1 MRYLI
6 DGHNLIPKLPGFS
19 LSEIDDERKL
29 IEWLQVFSR
38 QKRCQVEVYFD
49 RAPAGFAQTRKFGI
63 VTAHFIRQGSTADD
77 AIQSRLQHAGKA
89 AKNLG
94 VISSDHQVQSFAR
107 SAHATV
113 ISSDDFA
120 KELTGQVMASPRCN
134 TSDQNLTEE
143 DIAYWEALFRGN
155 NKDRG

>member
-38 QKRCQVEVYFD
+38 QKRCQVEVFFD
-49 RAPAGFAQTRKFGI
+49 QAPAGFARTHKFGI

-77 AIQSRLQHAGKA
+77 AIQSRLQHAGKD
-89 AKNLG
+89 AKNLH

-107 SAHATV
+107 SMHATV
-113 ISSDDFA
+113 ISSEDFS
-120 KELTGQVMASPRCN
+120 KELTAQVMDSASHN
-134 TSDQNLTEE
+134 TPDQILTEA
-143 DIAYWEALFRGN
+143 DITYWEALFSGN
-155 NKDRG
+155 NKDHT